1 MRDDILWF
9 KVYNNPMPNR
19 QIIEISTNTILKIL
33 LFLLGIALL
42 YLVRDVLLILL
53 LSIVI
58 ASGIDPGVRK
68 LQRLRFP
75 RPLAVLVIYIGT
87 IALFGLVFYL
97 IVPPFMSEMRSFAQT
112 FPSALEKTTAYFQ
125 AQLSI
130 FTSSA
135 PEYVSISA
143 DSLTSRLETFVNN
156 NLVSFFSAG
165 SAVGSSVFGG
175 MVSFVFVVVLSFYFA
190 VQENGIAH
198 FLRIIT
204 PQEHEAYVID
214 LWTRS
219 QHKIGKWLQGQMWLG
234 LLVGILVYA
243 GLTLLG
249 VKYALI
255 LALLSAIFELIPIF
269 GPILAAIPGV
279 LFAFIQAPVLALW
292 AALLYVIVQQMENH
306 LIYPLVVRKAIGVP
320 PLLVII
326 ALLVG
331 GNLAGF
337 IGFVLAVPIAA
348 AVLEYVND
356 IAKEKHIFEE

>member
-1 MRDDILWF
+1 MSDR
-9 KVYNNPMPNR
+9 K
-19 QIIEISTNTILKIL
+19 IIEISTRTILKVL
-33 LFLLGIALL
+33 LFLLGIVLL

-68 LQRLRFP
+68 LQKFRFP
-75 RPLAVLVIYIGT
+75 RPLAVLAIYITT
-87 IALFGLVFYL
+87 IALFALVFYL
-97 IVPPFMSEMRSFAQT
+97 IVPPFISEMRSFAQT
-112 FPSALEKTTAYFQ
+112 FPTSLEKTIGYFHN
-125 AQLSI
+125 QLNV
-130 FTSSA
+130 FVSSA
-135 PEYVSISA
+135 PEYFSIPA
-143 DSLTSRLETFVNN
+143 ESLTDRLETFVNN

-175 MVSFVFVVVLSFYFA
+175 MVSFIFLIVLSFYFS

-198 FLRIIT
+198 FLKIIT
-204 PQEHEAYVID
+204 PLEHEAYIID

-219 QHKIGKWLQGQMWLG
+219 QHKIGKWLQGQMLLG
-234 LLVGILVYA
+234 VLVGVLVYL

-249 VKYALI
+249 VRYALI
-255 LALLSAIFELIPIF
+255 LALLSAVFELIPIF

-279 LFAFIQAPVLALW
+279 LFAFIQAPILAFW
-292 AALLYVIVQQMENH
+292 VIILYLIVQQMENH

-331 GNLAGF
+331 GKLAGF

-356 IAKEKHIFEE
+356 IAKEKHVFEE